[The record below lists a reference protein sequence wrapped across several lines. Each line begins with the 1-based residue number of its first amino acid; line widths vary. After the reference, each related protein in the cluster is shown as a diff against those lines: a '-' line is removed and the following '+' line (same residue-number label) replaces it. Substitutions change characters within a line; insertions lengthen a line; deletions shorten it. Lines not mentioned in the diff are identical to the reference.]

1 MGYGPPQ
8 SFWTGLWGSFGL
20 GFHFELASGGGSGT
34 HHLFGLGEWAGRP
47 VFLTLSDTKITQL
60 LMGLAIKNS
69 FIHRLKILPEKI

>member
-1 MGYGPPQ
+1 MGLLNHSGPA
-8 SFWTGLWGSFGL
+8 FGDL
-20 GFHFELASGGGSGT
+20 SGWAFILSWHQGGGSGT

-69 FIHRLKILPEKI
+69 FIHRLKILLEKI